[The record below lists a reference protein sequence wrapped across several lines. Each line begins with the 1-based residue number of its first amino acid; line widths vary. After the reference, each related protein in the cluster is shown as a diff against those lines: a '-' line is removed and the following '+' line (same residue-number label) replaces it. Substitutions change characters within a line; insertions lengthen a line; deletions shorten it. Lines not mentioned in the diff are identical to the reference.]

1 MNQIVFKSICQ
12 LPSQIWSFAQRFLHE
27 HRSAWVVVNMG
38 TTTQKGG
45 WTLLPPGI
53 FKVNVDRVTF
63 EDWRNSSVGAIIRD
77 SCGAVIV
84 ASF

>member
-1 MNQIVFKSICQ
+1 
-12 LPSQIWSFAQRFLHE
+12 
-27 HRSAWVVVNMG
+27 MG

-45 WTLLPPGI
+45 WTLPPPEI
-53 FKVNVDRVTF
+53 FKVNVDGVTF

-84 ASF
+84 ASCKYF